1 MFNIRAGLS
10 QPDLVLLIIAKHF
23 SYAGKEEFNFAM
35 AEHEYVRFART
46 ELAASGRTKWSGAT
60 LQTVSTAD
68 ETRSPQASKILPSC
82 LNMIRLGNTCYR
94 SV

>member
-1 MFNIRAGLS
+1 MHAGLS

-60 LQTVSTAD
+60 LQTVSIAG
-68 ETRSPQASKILPSC
+68 ETRNLGASKI
-82 LNMIRLGNTCYR
+82 
-94 SV
+94 

>member
-1 MFNIRAGLS
+1 MTGLS
-10 QPDLVLLIIAKHF
+10 QPDLVILIIAKHF

-60 LQTVSTAD
+60 LQAVS
-68 ETRSPQASKILPSC
+68 RVASV
-82 LNMIRLGNTCYR
+82 RLR
-94 SV
+94 FSLLK